1 MRNGRLKDFEDL
13 LIDCLSAETVLERR
27 WHLSVMFNYV
37 KEETKVKFNIFNVWL
52 LYGALYG
59 G

>member
-13 LIDCLSAETVLERR
+13 LIDRLSAETVLERR

-37 KEETKVKFNIFNVWL
+37 KEETKV
-52 LYGALYG
+52 
-59 G
+59 